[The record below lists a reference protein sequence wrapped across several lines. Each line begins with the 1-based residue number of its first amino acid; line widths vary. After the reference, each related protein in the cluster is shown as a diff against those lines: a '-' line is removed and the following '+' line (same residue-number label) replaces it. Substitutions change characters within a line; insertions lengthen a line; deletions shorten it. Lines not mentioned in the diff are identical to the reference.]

1 RVREGLPRTR
11 GAVPVG
17 AGPQL
22 HARDEPT
29 LEPQREQH
37 AHEQEDD
44 DPDRLEQ
51 PDPPVVVREVRDRVR
66 RGEQRAQGHG
76 VHAVTSVAAFAT
88 ATTLPPP
95 ARSVGRTRE
104 PGELPG
110 SHTTWS
116 AIGVTRTGSV
126 IVPCSVLTA
135 TCSPSA
141 TPSACAVAADS
152 RATGLL
158 AVPARY
164 GSPSWPRPRSSM
176 SRHVAR
182 TASPGPTSGT
192 GAAPT
197 TGAAARAPSH
207 APRCAISACA
217 RSAVAIAR
225 STSSSSARA
234 ESTR

>member
-1 RVREGLPRTR
+1 RGHAPEDRHLVTEGDDGVDEQRARHRDERGDVVDDLVGRLDRHVLLEQELARVREGLPRTL

-116 AIGVTRTGSV
+116 AIGVTRTGNV

-164 GSPSWPRPRSSM
+164 GSPSWPRSEEHTSELQ
-176 SRHVAR
+176 SRGNR
-182 TASPGPTSGT
+182 
-192 GAAPT
+192 
-197 TGAAARAPSH
+197 
-207 APRCAISACA
+207 
-217 RSAVAIAR
+217 
-225 STSSSSARA
+225 
-234 ESTR
+234 